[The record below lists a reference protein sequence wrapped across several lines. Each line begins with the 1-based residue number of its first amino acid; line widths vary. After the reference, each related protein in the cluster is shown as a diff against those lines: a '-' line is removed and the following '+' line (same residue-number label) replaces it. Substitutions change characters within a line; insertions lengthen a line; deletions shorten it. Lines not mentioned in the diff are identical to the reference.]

1 MTWAMPMRRTQTET
15 SGRPSDVSKTNRLK
29 TRTYAHNPT
38 LSRVF
43 FILIDDNSVSL
54 YNSVYDDRIN

>member
-15 SGRPSDVSKTNRLK
+15 SGRPKTNRLK
-29 TRTYAHNPT
+29 TRTYTHNPT

-43 FILIDDNSVSL
+43 FISIDDNSNYL
-54 YNSVYDDRIN
+54 YNSVYDERTN

>member
-15 SGRPSDVSKTNRLK
+15 SGRPKTNRLK
-29 TRTYAHNPT
+29 TRTYTHNPT

-43 FILIDDNSVSL
+43 YILIDDNSVFL